1 MSGRFVARWPF
12 DAVRTP
18 GGGSNGG
25 VGGGGG
31 GGSGG
36 GAPRPG
42 FSLLENLSAGAVFTP
57 DARFTALNLPA
68 YVEPHDLP
76 IDIEADEE
84 PYEVADPVAE
94 AFAQGHEAGF
104 AEARAQADLRAAE
117 DVEARAALELSFA
130 RLDAELEEDL
140 RRRLRD
146 TVAALCEAAIAPMA
160 LDQDMLVRRVG
171 AAVAML
177 SRAEDE
183 RVIRLHPEDI
193 AFVSDRLKADW
204 HVQPDPQLERGTIRV
219 ETQTG
224 GVEDGP
230 ASWRRAI
237 AEALQ
242 QC

>member
-18 GGGSNGG
+18 GAGGGDGAGG
-25 VGGGGG
+25 V
-31 GGSGG
+31 
-36 GAPRPG
+36 PRPG
-42 FSLLENLSAGAVFTP
+42 FALLENLSAGAVFTP
-57 DARFTALNLPA
+57 DARFTRLILPA
-68 YVEPHDLP
+68 YAQPQDLP
-76 IDIEADEE
+76 IDIEAEEEPE
-84 PYEVADPVAE
+84 PYEVADPLAE
-94 AFAQGHEAGF
+94 AYAQGHEAGY

-117 DVEARAALELSFA
+117 DAEAHASLQLSFA

-183 RVIRLHPEDI
+183 RVIRLHPEDL
-193 AFVSDRLKADW
+193 AFVSERLTGDW